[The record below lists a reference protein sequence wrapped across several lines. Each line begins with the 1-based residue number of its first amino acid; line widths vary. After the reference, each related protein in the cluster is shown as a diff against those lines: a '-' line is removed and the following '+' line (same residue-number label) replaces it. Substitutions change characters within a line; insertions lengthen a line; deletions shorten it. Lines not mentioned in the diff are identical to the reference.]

1 MMMLTSISYLEAQ
14 EKQRIAVIPFNPVN
28 IPREEAEIVY
38 TDFES
43 ALVETDAYV
52 VIDREEVIRLVGDGE
67 TSLFSCTNEQCALE
81 IGSRLAGSQVIR
93 GTLFRN
99 SDGYTLK
106 IQVLDVSNGR
116 VIFLD
121 EVSERFLSAMRDS
134 MELLAFKVGGL
145 ITIRNNKPVIARDF
159 TQLFIETLPSRADIY
174 INGIKKGVSPDII
187 SQVPVGRIEI
197 SARYGNFY
205 GAKVLDVTENTGR
218 VQIECREAYG
228 GLTIRTE
235 DDLDV
240 YLDDRWLGK
249 VNSGLFSNLTIG
261 IHTLELK
268 SQELYW
274 RDEVVIRGNERTL
287 VQAQAKEYGRIEY
300 GIPEGANAEIKGELF
315 REVVKGYGTLP
326 MPSGTYTITVSGKI
340 YENHGQ
346 ITVSVVRGAT
356 VSLLPNLPY
365 TKEYEYESFTERIE
379 EAERSIEFGY
389 RLTNRDLRD
398 LRDLKQ
404 NIEQSKHDFFDLIPK
419 INSLIEQVE
428 RIVGDVPLPDSG
440 TQEEM
445 RKKQKQLN
453 ALLAQKQG
461 IELQLASRELVRKR
475 RAVGGWTSLGLSTA
489 SIGLAGLFY
498 YFGNDAYRDY
508 QSAATPDEAREKEK
522 LVKLWDTATIAALGT
537 SGVCL
542 VISSIFWI
550 SRPSVRQYT
559 EELDSL
565 DREIIL
571 LQDELR

>member
-1 MMMLTSISYLEAQ
+1 MMLTSISYLEAQ

-28 IPREEAEIVY
+28 IPKEEAEIVY

-52 VIDREEVIRLVGDGE
+52 VIDRDEVTRLLGDGE
-67 TSLFSCTNEQCALE
+67 SSLFSCTNEQCALD
-81 IGSRLAGSQVIR
+81 IGSGLAGGQVVQ
-93 GTLFRN
+93 GTLFRT
-99 SDGYTLK
+99 SAGYTLK

-116 VIFLD
+116 IIFLD
-121 EVSERFLSAMRDS
+121 EVSERFLSDMRDS

-145 ITIRNNKPVIARDF
+145 ITIRNNKPVIAREF
-159 TQLFIETLPSRADIY
+159 TQLFIETIPSRADIF

-205 GAKVLDVTENTGR
+205 GEKVLDVTENAGQ

-287 VQAQAKEYGRIEY
+287 VQAQAKEYGSIEY
-300 GIPEGANAEIKGELF
+300 GIPEGASAEIKGEMF
-315 REVVKGYGTLP
+315 REVAKGYGTLP
-326 MPSGTYTITVSGKI
+326 VPVGKYSITVSGKN
-340 YENHGQ
+340 YEKHDQ
-346 ITVSVVRGAT
+346 ITLSVVRGAT
-356 VSLLPNLPY
+356 VALLPELQY
-365 TKEYEYESFTERIE
+365 TKEYEYRLFTERIE
-379 EAERSIEFGY
+379 EAERASEYGY
-389 RLTNRDLRD
+389 RLTNRDLQE
-398 LRDLKQ
+398 LKELKQ
-404 NIEQSKHDFFDLIPK
+404 GIEQSKHGYFDLVPRV
-419 INSLIEQVE
+419 NSLIEKAE
-428 RIVGDVPLPDSG
+428 RIVGDVPLPGASTPDDRA
-440 TQEEM
+440 EKEK
-445 RKKQKQLN
+445 RLN

-461 IELQLASRELVRKR
+461 LELDLASRELARKR
-475 RAVGGWTSLGLSTA
+475 RGIGGWTSLGLSTA
-489 SIGLAGLFY
+489 SAGLAGLFY

-508 QSAATPDEAREKEK
+508 QSAALPDERAEKEK
-522 LVKLWDTATIAALGT
+522 LVKLWDTATLAALGT
-537 SGVCL
+537 GGACL

-550 SRPSVRQYT
+550 SRPSIRQVT
-559 EELDSL
+559 QELDSIK
-565 DREIIL
+565 RKIEL
-571 LQDELR
+571 LEDELR